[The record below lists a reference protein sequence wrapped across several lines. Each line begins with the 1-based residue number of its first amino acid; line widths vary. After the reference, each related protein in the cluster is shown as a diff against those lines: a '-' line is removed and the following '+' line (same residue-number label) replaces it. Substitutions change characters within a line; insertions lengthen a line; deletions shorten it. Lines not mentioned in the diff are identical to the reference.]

1 MDCTAH
7 RAGDGSVKRPFNTLA
22 RASAAALRPGQ
33 RLLLRRGTT
42 CTGTL
47 APSGSGTA
55 HRRIVI
61 GAYGRG
67 ARPHVKGA
75 GEDAVLLKDMSHVV
89 LRSLEVSNPGA
100 VEARRRGVHVVA
112 TAGVV
117 RDVTIRGLRIH
128 DVRGDL
134 AKDAGGSGGIQVDV
148 LGPEPTRFDDLLIV
162 GNRITDVSRSGIF
175 IVGTADSDRP
185 RAGSPWPAASTRVR
199 VRANRLARLGGDGI
213 VPLGT
218 VGAVVERNVVSEG
231 NLRGRGL
238 SDPLGMICNA
248 GIWTFHANGTVIQ
261 HNEVFAMHFNG
272 CDGSGFD
279 VDYDQDGTVVQFNY
293 SHDNEGGFILLCTD
307 AQPRAAQVRFN
318 LSVDDRLVANQSPC
332 SLQPG
337 SSYAGL
343 RVHNNT
349 FVGSRLTWGLLGGPA
364 SSLLDAAG
372 LELRNNVFHAT
383 APQATTLGLWGALLA
398 QPVLRPAAGRERG
411 GERRP
416 ALQGSRAPRPR
427 PDRRRARLPAACPLP
442 RPRRRHPGARI
453 SGARLLRLAGPGA
466 ARHRLLT
473 AVAPPGGRKMR
484 GLGANLAPAARVP
497 CGEGVRY
504 LPSRKPAPARGNNPF
519 AGYQGGASWRC
530 LSNGSATGCG
540 SNAVVAGLMP

>member
-1 MDCTAH
+1 MLALAGASPAAAGSTRYVDCTAQ
-7 RAGDGSVKRPFNTLA
+7 RAGDGSLKRPFNTLA
-22 RASAAALRPGQ
+22 RANAAALRPGQ

-55 HRRIVI
+55 HRRTVI

-117 RDVTIRGLRIH
+117 RDVTIRGLSIH

-162 GNRITDVSRSGIF
+162 RNRITDVSRSGIF

-343 RVHNNT
+343 RVYNNT

-383 APQATTLGLWGALLA
+383 APQATTLACGASCSHNLYFGL
-398 QPVLRPAAGRERG
+398 PPAGSAAVSADPLFRDPGRRG
-411 GERRP
+411 RGRIAVGRGFR
-416 ALQGSRAPRPR
+416 LSAP
-427 PDRRRARLPAACPLP
+427 
-442 RPRRRHPGARI
+442 
-453 SGARLLRLAGPGA
+453 S
-466 ARHRLLT
+466 
-473 AVAPPGGRKMR
+473 
-484 GLGANLAPAARVP
+484 
-497 CGEGVRY
+497 
-504 LPSRKPAPARGNNPF
+504 PARG
-519 AGYQGGASWRC
+519 AGTPVP
-530 LSNGSATGCG
+530 GSPVRDYFGWPVPAPPAIGF
-540 SNAVVAGLMP
+540 SQQ